1 MNTGVLR
8 HSTRD
13 ALLVA
18 LAAAHGAL
26 LLTVPSAPLIAI
38 GIWWNANTIAHNF
51 IHLPFFRS
59 RRTNAVFSAYLS
71 LLLGLPQTIWRDRHL
86 AHHAGRAW
94 RFRWSKRMALEI
106 FLVVALWAIIATRG
120 HELFF
125 TWVAGWI
132 GGMVL
137 CQLQGHFE
145 HVRGTVSH
153 YGTPYN
159 LLFFNDGYHVE
170 HHAHPAAHWST
181 LPRYADTAT
190 ERSRW
195 PAVLRWLDS
204 HPLDLCERLVV
215 RSRALQRFV
224 IEQHERAF
232 RQLLAQLPPVTR
244 VTIVGGGIF
253 PRTALVLR
261 HLLPTAE
268 ITIIDRSA
276 DNLRSA
282 NRFLGGDIRVLTAEY
297 APAQGEDTDLLVVPL
312 AFEGDRSQFYE
323 APSARAVAVHDWLWR
338 SGGTASAVVSL
349 LLLKRLNLVVR

>member
-1 MNTGVLR
+1 MSTGVLR

-13 ALLVA
+13 GLLVM

-26 LLTVPSAPLIAI
+26 LLTVPSVPLIAI

-59 RRTNAVFSAYLS
+59 RRTNVLFSAYLS

-94 RFRWSKRMALEI
+94 RFRWSGRLALEI
-106 FLVVALWAIIATRG
+106 VLVVAFWSTIATLGRD
-120 HELFF
+120 LLAM
-125 TWVAGWI
+125 WIAGWI
-132 GGMVL
+132 GGMLL

-145 HVRGTVSH
+145 HARGTVSH

-181 LPRYADTAT
+181 LPRYADAGV

-195 PAVLRWLDS
+195 PAVLRWLES
-204 HPLDLCERLVV
+204 HPLDLCEQLVV
-215 RSRALQRFV
+215 RSHALQHFV
-224 IEQHERAF
+224 IKQHERAF
-232 RQLLAQLPPVTR
+232 RRLLAQLPPITR

-253 PRTALVLR
+253 PRSAIVLR
-261 HLLPTAE
+261 RLLPAAE
-268 ITIIDRSA
+268 ITIVDRSA

-282 NRFLGGDIRVLTAEY
+282 TNFLGSDIRVLTAEY
-297 APAQGEDTDLLVVPL
+297 APAHGENSDLLVVPL
-312 AFEGDRSQFYE
+312 AFEGDRSQFYD